1 MDDSTQ
7 QLEKPNF
14 GPIKS
19 LTNLETR
26 VRYEIAGDIVK
37 IGRHPDN
44 QIVLDQDVYVSTY
57 HAEIFYKDGYYWLQD
72 ANSRNGTL
80 KNNSVLTEPVPLE
93 PGDVVTI
100 GRTRFEVR

>member
-7 QLEKPNF
+7 QLKKPDF

-19 LTNLETR
+19 LINLETR
-26 VRYEIAGDIVK
+26 VCYEIKGDVVK

-44 QIVLDQDVYVSTY
+44 QIILDQDVYVSTY
-57 HAEIFYKDGYYWLQD
+57 HAEIYFRDGHHWLQD

-80 KNNSVLTEPVPLE
+80 KNNGVLTEPVLLE
-93 PGDVVTI
+93 PGDIITI